1 MLYNIRRYNRY
12 KQTYKQAVTY
22 ATYAHIVSEHQANKT
37 HAYKQV
43 TGARAQKQ
51 TNKTNKQ
58 TNKQTNRQTNKQAN
72 KQTNKQNKQTN
83 KRDNASMKQS
93 IRRTQDDIQNI

>member
-1 MLYNIRRYNRY
+1 MQYMLYNIRRYNRY

-58 TNKQTNRQTNKQAN
+58 TNKQTNVQLFFFFKFSLCCLFVYIACWFCLFVYITV
-72 KQTNKQNKQTN
+72 
-83 KRDNASMKQS
+83 
-93 IRRTQDDIQNI
+93 